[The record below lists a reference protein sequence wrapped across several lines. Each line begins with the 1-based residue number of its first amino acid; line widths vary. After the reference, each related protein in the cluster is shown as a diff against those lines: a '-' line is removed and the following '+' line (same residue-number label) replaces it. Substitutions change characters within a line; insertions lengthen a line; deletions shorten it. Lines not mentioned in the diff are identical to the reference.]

1 VSVEAP
7 VNCDGIR
14 GTVFRPFFGRP
25 LSEDDLEGLIRA
37 LPGLPVE
44 DLVRRWDE
52 EDRVFCI
59 DWRQGQVAYTAGIY
73 QGELTFVNIR
83 FTGPHALD
91 AEQVTAA
98 RVVEC
103 LGAPSQVQ
111 AWFDAYPYTGAGG
124 LHAALVFIP
133 QRAIA
138 FAMRYYSPVPETP
151 PPLDGSLP
159 ISMIGIFGEL
169 WAEDHRVLA
178 KSEPWPGDWAS
189 VHVERIIHE
198 AVPTDEVDDD
208 EPD

>member
-59 DWRQGQVAYTAGIY
+59 DWRQGQVAYTAGLHK
-73 QGELTFVNIR
+73 GELTFVNIR
-83 FTGPHALD
+83 FTGPRALD
-91 AEQVTAA
+91 AQPVTVAQ
-98 RVVEC
+98 VVEC
-103 LGAPSQVQ
+103 LGEPSQVQ
-111 AWFDAYPYTGAGG
+111 AWFDSYPHTGASG
-124 LHAALVFIP
+124 LHAALVFIQ
-133 QRAIA
+133 QRTIA

-151 PPLDGSLP
+151 PLLDGSLP
-159 ISMIGIFGEL
+159 ISMIGVFGKL
-169 WAEDHRVLA
+169 WTEDQRVLA

-189 VHVERIIHE
+189 VRVESIIHE
-198 AVPTDEVDDD
+198 AVPPV
-208 EPD
+208 EPEDGAPD